1 MKNFFNKVLGTLKAV
16 VNFFLSDTK
25 RLVIL
30 IAIVVIVGIIS
41 LASASAK
48 KEAQLR
54 QEAIDKANQEALEKQ
69 QQTQITESQ
78 EGVQHGGSDQYL
90 LASQDELKVSYGS
103 VPDGYIWDYDGTLL
117 SLGDKNMTAEEVVYA
132 YLNGLRTL
140 DISMAQKYS
149 RYSRVVGNYSD
160 YFSTNYGMS
169 DYYDSFIRN
178 MYKEV
183 LLSMQVK
190 GITDVSVF
198 AENKQVFTVKINLLD
213 LTDKDF
219 WLEDKYDIYN
229 TLYIYSADEDDS
241 AKSEMYLYDYV
252 LDYYRSD
259 QAKSRDL
266 LINLTV
272 ERYPD
277 LDTGWLVSIDSDLND
292 ACIYSDGNLMVSYIN
307 SMYFDEGADYV
318 RELREQEKQ
327 EHLKEQE
334 ALEEQQA
341 LEEDALGEGVVV
353 QDVNVTPNP
362 TPQGTTVSL
371 ETTEAGE

>member
-1 MKNFFNKVLGTLKAV
+1 MKNFFNKVLGTIRAI

-25 RLVIL
+25 RLIIL

-54 QEAIDKANQEALEKQ
+54 QEAIDKANQEALER
-69 QQTQITESQ
+69 QQTQVTESQ
-78 EGVQHGGSDQYL
+78 GVQHGGSDQDL
-90 LASQDELKVSYGS
+90 LASQGSLNVSYGR
-103 VPDGYIWDYDGTLL
+103 VPDGYIWDYDGTIL

-160 YFSTNYGMS
+160 YFSTNYGTS

-241 AKSEMYLYDYV
+241 TKSEMYLYDYV

-277 LDTGWLVSIDSDLND
+277 LDTGWLVSVDSDLND

-318 RELREQEKQ
+318 RDLREQEKQ
-327 EHLKEQE
+327 ERLKEQE

-341 LEEDALGEGVVV
+341 LEEDALGEGVEV
-353 QDVNVTPNP
+353 QDVNVTPNT
-362 TPQGTTVSL
+362 TPQGTTESL